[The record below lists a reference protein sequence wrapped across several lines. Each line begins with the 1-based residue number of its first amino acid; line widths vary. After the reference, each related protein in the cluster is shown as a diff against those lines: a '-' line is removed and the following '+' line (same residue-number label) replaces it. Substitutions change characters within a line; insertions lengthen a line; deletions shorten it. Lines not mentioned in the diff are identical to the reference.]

1 MTSISRTDRLL
12 QSIRAHA
19 LAHRGTLAGAR
30 QPAGGQASGLPPSM
44 SVASLVAQRIEEIDA
59 GDPQQRQ
66 RVFRAFLEG
75 SLLEMF
81 GVEAVG
87 EPAFQRVLD
96 QVEHAMSG
104 SPDMAGAVDRLT
116 DRLLGGVADGRNR
129 QELETVFGRK
139 L

>member
-19 LAHRGTLAGAR
+19 LANRGTLAGAR
-30 QPAGGQASGLPPSM
+30 KPADGEASGLPPAM
-44 SVASLVAQRIEEIDA
+44 SVASLVAQKIEEIDA
-59 GDPQQRQ
+59 GDPRRRQ

-81 GVEAVG
+81 GAEAVG

-96 QVEHAMSG
+96 QVEHAMSD
-104 SPDMAGAVDRLT
+104 SPDMAAAVDRLT
-116 DRLLGGVADGRNR
+116 GRLLSGVADGRNR
-129 QELETVFGRK
+129 RELETVFGRT

>member
-19 LAHRGTLAGAR
+19 LANQETL
-30 QPAGGQASGLPPSM
+30 GQARKPVAGEASDLPPQT
-44 SVASLVAQRIEEIDA
+44 SVANLVAQRIEEISID
-59 GDPQQRQ
+59 DPQRRQ

-81 GVEAVG
+81 GATAVG

-96 QVEHAMSG
+96 QVEHAMSD
-104 SPDMAGAVDRLT
+104 STETSTAVDRLT
-116 DRLLGGVADGRNR
+116 DRLLSGVADGRNR
-129 QELETVFGRK
+129 QELEAVFGRK